1 MLNFKDSDRESV
13 ISYFEGDL
21 GKQTPALEY
30 RLNNL
35 DTPKRLINYS
45 NEFLGQKKKID
56 NEKLKKKNLNRPIKN
71 FNDLDDLSGIEK
83 SEKSTFRK

>member
-45 NEFLGQKKKID
+45 NEFLG
-56 NEKLKKKNLNRPIKN
+56 
-71 FNDLDDLSGIEK
+71 
-83 SEKSTFRK
+83 